1 MQEEGR
7 GNGVEEFAF
16 HLNFGNMNWHKRLL
30 AVNGRWK
37 RLANEENFRH
47 YWIWNMYNLNELMY
61 KKSI

>member
-1 MQEEGR
+1 
-7 GNGVEEFAF
+7 
-16 HLNFGNMNWHKRLL
+16 MNWHKRLL